1 MPNNAEKSLQI
12 AIVLTLAFFILEVI
26 GGLIA
31 GSLSLL
37 ADAGHMLRDVFA
49 LGISLA
55 AICIAKNLPAKEKIR
70 GCHRIEI
77 LAALVNGIILLGV
90 SGWIFWEAYQRFF
103 TPQPIESITMFVVA
117 LIGLLVNIYVAFK
130 LFGSH
135 DLNIKSAFL
144 HVLTDAFSSVVVIFA
159 SIWIFFTRQTLVD
172 PIAGAVL
179 GLFVLLSALVI
190 IKQSIQFLM
199 KRDNGKNF

>member
-1 MPNNAEKSLQI
+1 MPNNVEKSLQI
-12 AIVLTLAFFILEVI
+12 AIVLTLAFFIVEVI

-37 ADAGHMLRDVFA
+37 ADAGHMFRDAFA
-49 LGISLA
+49 LCISLA
-55 AICIAKNLPAKEKIR
+55 AICIAKNLPAKEKIC

-77 LAALVNGIILLGV
+77 LAALANGIILLGV
-90 SGWIFWEAYQRFF
+90 SGWIFWEAYQRFLA
-103 TPQPIESITMFVVA
+103 PQPIESITMFVVA
-117 LIGLLVNIYVAFK
+117 LIGLLVNIYIAFK
-130 LFGSH
+130 LSGSH

-144 HVLTDAFSSVVVIFA
+144 HVLTDTFSSVVVIFA
-159 SIWIFFTRQTLVD
+159 SIWIFFTHQTLVD

-190 IKQSIQFLM
+190 IKQSVQFLM
-199 KRDNGKNF
+199 KRV